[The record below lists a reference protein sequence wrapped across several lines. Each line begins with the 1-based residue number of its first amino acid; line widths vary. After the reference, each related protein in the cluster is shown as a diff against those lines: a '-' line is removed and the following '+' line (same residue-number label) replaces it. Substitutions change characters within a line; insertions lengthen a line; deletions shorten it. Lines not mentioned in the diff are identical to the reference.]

1 MNYNKQSWISVQGR
15 NFHSSTEI
23 QIVKFPMC
31 VKHMGIQYRLPK
43 KNKKAICL
51 LDFGGETRGMLH
63 VAFYNAISIGNNQ
76 DFLRPKKLEIEL
88 Y

>member
-1 MNYNKQSWISVQGR
+1 
-15 NFHSSTEI
+15 
-23 QIVKFPMC
+23 
-31 VKHMGIQYRLPK
+31 MGIQYRLPK
-43 KNKKAICL
+43 KNKKGICL